1 MFPNFNKNNKTA
13 KNDNRNDRK
22 KSESNIDKNLKMM
35 SISAIVLIV
44 LFLYTLTKADRII
57 EGNSYYIGVGF
68 LFVLLMLTFAL
79 QKYKDKIRQLIPQNK
94 FSDELTVARENQSSN
109 NNGTSNTT
117 SKEKDTEYSHIT
129 PITSNIT
136 FNDVAGIEEIKEE
149 LEEVVDFLNHPKK
162 YQKHGI
168 SLPRGVL
175 LVGPPGVGKTLIA
188 KAVAGEAD
196 VPFFYQSGSSF
207 VHIYVGMGAK
217 RVREL
222 FTVAKRNA
230 PSIIFIDEI
239 DAVGKAR
246 GVGGNDEREATLNEL
261 LTQMDGFDS
270 SSGIMVIAATNK
282 IEVLDEALL
291 RAGRFDRRVFITL
304 PTKVDRLKI
313 LNLYLKNNSFDFDIE
328 KLANETSGFSSSALS
343 TLVNES
349 LLCMIKREGTS
360 LLEEDLEFAKQK
372 VQFGKKQ
379 ITILTQEQKDI
390 LATYQAGKAYITKQ
404 KVNLF
409 DSGISTEDVVY
420 PSKTQ
425 LKNMIKKYLS
435 GTITLEVIKNESYI
449 VFEEELEESYKI
461 AHKMVDNYKMAQS
474 VESLIQNIK
483 DDLKT
488 EIISNIDE
496 IKKIKETLLKDE
508 VVF

>member
-1 MFPNFNKNNKTA
+1 MFPNFNKNG
-13 KNDNRNDRK
+13 K
-22 KSESNIDKNLKMM
+22 KDSKIPQSAIDKNLRMM
-35 SISAIVLIV
+35 SLSAVVLIV
-44 LFLYTLTKADRII
+44 LFFYTLIKSDTAIQ
-57 EGNSYYIGVGF
+57 GSSYYVGVGF
-68 LFVLLMLTFAL
+68 LFVLLFLTFAL
-79 QKYKDKIRQLIPQNK
+79 QKYKDKIRAKIPKNRFNAHLKEAQETQESNESSPK
-94 FSDELTVARENQSSN
+94 IVNETHDSSIEAISSN
-109 NNGTSNTT
+109 V
-117 SKEKDTEYSHIT
+117 
-129 PITSNIT
+129 T
-136 FNDVAGIEEIKEE
+136 FKDVAGIKEIKEE
-149 LEEVVDFLNHPKK
+149 LEEVVDFLNNPKK
-162 YQKHGI
+162 YQKYDV
-168 SLPRGVL
+168 SLPKGVL

-196 VPFFYQSGSSF
+196 VPFFYQSGASF

-222 FTVAKRNA
+222 FTAAKAQA

-270 SSGIMVIAATNK
+270 SSGIMVVAATNK

-291 RAGRFDRRVFITL
+291 RAGRFDRRVFLTL
-304 PTKVDRLKI
+304 PTKNDRVKI
-313 LNLYLKNNSFDFDIE
+313 LNLYLKDKSCNFDIE
-328 KLANETSGFSSSALS
+328 KLANETSGFSSSALA

-390 LATYQAGKAYITKQ
+390 LATYQAGKAYISKQ

-409 DSGISTEDVVY
+409 DSGISTEDLIY

-425 LKNMIKKYLS
+425 LKDLIKKYLAGS
-435 GTITLEVIKNESYI
+435 VSLEVIKNESYV
-449 VFEEELEESYKI
+449 VFEEELKESYKI
-461 AHKMVDNYKMAQS
+461 AHKMVEDYKMFMS
-474 VESLIQNIK
+474 VETLVQNIK
-483 DDLKT
+483 DDLKS
-488 EIISNIDE
+488 EIMANIEE
-496 IKKIKETLLKDE
+496 IKKIKEILLKDE
-508 VVF
+508 VVL

>member
-1 MFPNFNKNNKTA
+1 MFPNFNKNKETEKNKKINNKT
-13 KNDNRNDRK
+13 
-22 KSESNIDKNLKMM
+22 NIDKNLRMM

-44 LFLYTLTKADRII
+44 LFLYTITKADNVIH
-57 EGNSYYIGVGF
+57 GNSYYVGIGF

-79 QKYKDKIRQLIPQNK
+79 QKYKDKIRSLIPKNK
-94 FSDELTVARENQSSN
+94 FSQELETAQESSV
-109 NNGTSNTT
+109 SNETT
-117 SKEKDTEYSHIT
+117 TIKQKDTESHIT
-129 PITSNIT
+129 PTTSNLT
-136 FNDVAGIEEIKEE
+136 FKDVAGIKEIKEE
-149 LEEVVDFLNHPKK
+149 LEEVVDFLNNPKK
-162 YQKHGI
+162 YQKYGV

-188 KAVAGEAD
+188 KAVAGEAE
-196 VPFFYQSGSSF
+196 VPFFYQSGASF

-222 FTVAKRNA
+222 FTVAKLNA

-246 GVGGNDEREATLNEL
+246 GVGSNDEREATLNEL

-270 SSGIMVIAATNK
+270 SSGVMVVAATNK

-291 RAGRFDRRVFITL
+291 RAGRFDRRVFLTL
-304 PTKVDRLKI
+304 PTKADRIEI
-313 LNLYLKNNSFDFDIE
+313 LNLYLKGKSINLDID

-343 TLVNES
+343 TLVNEA

-360 LLEEDLEFAKQK
+360 LLEDDLEFAKQK
-372 VQFGKKQ
+372 IQFGKKQ
-379 ITILTQEQKDI
+379 ITLLTAEQKDI
-390 LATYQAGKAYITKQ
+390 LVTYQSGKAFITKS

-409 DSGISTEDVVY
+409 DNGISSEDLVY
-420 PSKTQ
+420 PSKSQ
-425 LKNMIKKYLS
+425 LKNMIKKYLAGS
-435 GTITLEVIKNESYI
+435 VTLEIVKNESYI
-449 VFEEELEESYKI
+449 VFEDELQEAYKI
-461 AHKMVDNYKMAQS
+461 AHKMVDDYKMAQS
-474 VESLIQNIK
+474 VENLIQDIK

-488 EIISNIDE
+488 EIISNIEEVKKLKE
-496 IKKIKETLLKDE
+496 ILLKDE